1 MASGQPGVLGG
12 AEGHASVS
20 GALAGWAERTPDAV
34 AFRFLPAGGEPKAL
48 SFAGLNRQV
57 DIIAS
62 ALASRQ
68 EPGSRALL
76 VFKPGLDF
84 IAAFVACLRAGVVAV
99 PLRPPGPRETG
110 GRIAAVIADAGADLI
125 LTHGE
130 AASLLAGHALDCP
143 ILEVDGLRAPDAPA
157 AGPARH
163 SELALLQYTSGTSG
177 TPKGVMVRHAN
188 LMSNIAIMMQRLG
201 VGPGSATVSWLP
213 HYHDMG
219 LVGPILVALVSGNSA
234 NLIAPADFLRAPLS
248 WLEAISRYRADMAI
262 GPNFGYELCAAKLLD
277 GGEALDALAIDL
289 SCLRVA
295 VVGAEPVRAATLA
308 RFLSAA
314 APLGFPSQAF
324 FPSYGLAEC
333 TLFVD
338 GIQGTLAG
346 TVRRFDAQALKE
358 GKAAAGKERVLVAC
372 GMRDGESE
380 TSVVIADP
388 DSRDSACPMGASA
401 RSACRARVSQP
412 AIGAARRR
420 QRPSSIAPI
429 AGAAGRYMRTGDLG
443 FYHEGKLFI
452 TGRRDDLIILN
463 GVNHHPQDIEATAA
477 STHLALSAW
486 RAAVVAVEDAG
497 HCRVIALI
505 EIPREARFSLD
516 PEKLIASIREA
527 VFDGHELPLHDV
539 VLLSPGRLPVTSSG
553 KVRRRACR
561 ELCQS
566 GEIELLRWRAAGRK
580 REQGQRAAET
590 ATAAPTGAA
599 SSPATPLDTLREIIA
614 EVSGHP
620 VAEVDANF
628 RLSAGRRPSKT
639 GCCML
644 TARALGICGAC
655 VMGGSISRRIAS
667 SSRRA
672 RRRSASC

>member
-1 MASGQPGVLGG
+1 MYGGIGASGQPGVLGG

-48 SFAGLNRQV
+48 SFAALNRQV

-99 PLRPPGPRETG
+99 PLRPPGLRETG

-277 GGEALDALAIDL
+277 GGEALDALPIDL

-338 GIQGTLAG
+338 GIQGTLAA
-346 TVRRFDAQALKE
+346 TVRRFDAQALKG

-388 DSRDSACPMGASA
+388 DVETVLPDGSIGEVC
-401 RSACRARVSQP
+401 VSGP
-412 AIGAARRR
+412 GVAAGYWGREAETAAVFDR
-420 QRPSSIAPI
+420 SIA
-429 AGAAGRYMRTGDLG
+429 GMAGRYLRTGDLG

-486 RAAVVAVEDAG
+486 RTAVVAVEDAG

-561 ELCQS
+561 EL
-566 GEIELLRWRAAGRK
+566 
-580 REQGQRAAET
+580 
-590 ATAAPTGAA
+590 
-599 SSPATPLDTLREIIA
+599 SSPARSI
-614 EVSGHP
+614 
-620 VAEVDANF
+620 
-628 RLSAGRRPSKT
+628 RSAGAPPAAS
-639 GCCML
+639 
-644 TARALGICGAC
+644 
-655 VMGGSISRRIAS
+655 GS
-667 SSRRA
+667 RA
-672 RRRSASC
+672 REPPRRRRQLPPARLPHLLPHWIRCARSLPKCRVIPLPKSTPASACRRSRSIR

>member
-1 MASGQPGVLGG
+1 
-12 AEGHASVS
+12 
-20 GALAGWAERTPDAV
+20 
-34 AFRFLPAGGEPKAL
+34 
-48 SFAGLNRQV
+48 
-57 DIIAS
+57 
-62 ALASRQ
+62 
-68 EPGSRALL
+68 
-76 VFKPGLDF
+76 
-84 IAAFVACLRAGVVAV
+84 
-99 PLRPPGPRETG
+99 
-110 GRIAAVIADAGADLI
+110 
-125 LTHGE
+125 
-130 AASLLAGHALDCP
+130 
-143 ILEVDGLRAPDAPA
+143 
-157 AGPARH
+157 
-163 SELALLQYTSGTSG
+163 
-177 TPKGVMVRHAN
+177 MVRHAN

-277 GGEALDALAIDL
+277 GGEVLDALAIDL

-388 DSRDSACPMGASA
+388 DVETVLPDGSISAGL
-401 RSACRARVSQP
+401 RVGPGCSH
-412 AIGAARRR
+412 GYWGREWR
-420 QRPSSIAPI
+420 QRPSSIARSRARRPLY
-429 AGAAGRYMRTGDLG
+429 ADRRSR

-463 GVNHHPQDIEATAA
+463 GVNHHPRISRPRRP

-505 EIPREARFSLD
+505 EIPARRAFRSIRKADRLD
-516 PEKLIASIREA
+516 P
-527 VFDGHELPLHDV
+527 G
-539 VLLSPGRLPVTSSG
+539 GG
-553 KVRRRACR
+553 VRR
-561 ELCQS
+561 
-566 GEIELLRWRAAGRK
+566 
-580 REQGQRAAET
+580 
-590 ATAAPTGAA
+590 P
-599 SSPATPLDTLREIIA
+599 
-614 EVSGHP
+614 
-620 VAEVDANF
+620 
-628 RLSAGRRPSKT
+628 
-639 GCCML
+639 
-644 TARALGICGAC
+644 
-655 VMGGSISRRIAS
+655 
-667 SSRRA
+667 
-672 RRRSASC
+672 